1 MQPVTFGARSTT
13 LARLIIVDD
22 EPVVLHLLATVFE
35 GVEDLEVIEC
45 PDGRSALA
53 AMAGGVD
60 VLLTD
65 KNLPDVGG
73 LELAQRVRE
82 FQADAEV
89 IVITGYAS
97 LDTALAALELDVF
110 DYIVKP
116 PKDIYEVQRKVRR
129 ALDKQ
134 AMGRENRRLLA
145 AVQERNLELERALEE
160 LKELQAEL
168 IQSEKLAGIG
178 TLAAGIAHEISSPL
192 FGVMGLAE
200 AILEEDDLSL
210 VRGYATEIVDY
221 ARSIKDIVVQL
232 SGYSRTAESE
242 YHTTV
247 DLPKVIEDAVK
258 LVIRTLSFDPACVT
272 IHIQDGDIDAGDG
285 LYVNAR
291 TSELQQVFVNL
302 VKNAVEALIERYGT
316 ERPFSGRVTVSAGRN
331 ERYVWARVAD
341 NGPGIPKERQKAIF
355 DPFYTTKPPGRGT
368 GLGLNIVYRIL
379 TKYRGQISVESEPG
393 QGTTF
398 LVRFPNDDG
407 SGDDGSDSEDEET

>member
-1 MQPVTFGARSTT
+1 VSYAVGYLRGAEHT

-22 EPVVLHLLATVFE
+22 EPVVLHLLAAVFE
-35 GVEDLEVIEC
+35 GVEDLEVVEC
-45 PDGRSALA
+45 PDGKSALS

-73 LELAQRVRE
+73 LELAKRVRE

-110 DYIVKP
+110 DYIIKP
-116 PKDIYEVQRKVRR
+116 PKDIYEVQRKVRQ

-145 AVQERNLELERALEE
+145 AVQERNAELERALEE

-258 LVIRTLSFDPACVT
+258 LVIRTLSFDPACVS
-272 IHIQDGDIDAGDG
+272 IHIDGQLDAGEG

-316 ERPFSGRVTVSAGRN
+316 EKPFPGRVSVSAGRS
-331 ERYVWARVAD
+331 ERHVWARVTD
-341 NGPGIPKERQKAIF
+341 NGQGIPKERQKAIF

-379 TKYRGQISVESEPG
+379 TKYRGQISVESEVG

-398 LVRFPNDDG
+398 LVRFPN
-407 SGDDGSDSEDEET
+407 SEDEEST

>member
-1 MQPVTFGARSTT
+1 

-35 GVEDLEVIEC
+35 GVEDLEVVQC
-45 PDGRSALA
+45 PDGKSALA

-65 KNLPDVGG
+65 KNLPDIGG
-73 LELAQRVRE
+73 LELAKRVRE

-110 DYIVKP
+110 DYIIKP

-134 AMGRENRRLLA
+134 AMGRENRLLLA
-145 AVQERNLELERALEE
+145 AVQERNTELERALEE

-258 LVIRTLSFDPACVT
+258 LVIRTLSFDPACVSM
-272 IHIQDGDIDAGDG
+272 HIDAGDG

-316 ERPFSGRVTVSAGRN
+316 EKPFPGRVTVSAGRN
-331 ERYVWARVAD
+331 ERHVWARVSD
-341 NGPGIPKERQKAIF
+341 NGLGIPKERQKAIF

-379 TKYRGQISVESEPG
+379 TKYRGQISVESESG

-407 SGDDGSDSEDEET
+407 SGDDEREDEEL